1 MPATTS
7 VLNHTRHSRLDRE
20 SNMPDKPVISE
31 SSRRIARNTIL
42 LYFRMLVMLVVGLFT
57 YRVIIRSLGIED
69 YGVYGVVSGVVTA
82 FMLVMNTVTSA
93 ISRYIT
99 VGLGKGDREHLSQ
112 VFGTSLVIMAGF
124 CIVIVALTETVGL
137 WYLGGRMVIPPGRM
151 EAARV
156 VLQTS
161 MLVLVVNLMSVPYT
175 AVITAHEHMSAYA
188 YISILEAALKLAVAF
203 AVWKSAGDRLEL
215 YAWLL
220 LVVAI
225 LVRGSFAIYSKARF
239 RESRTGFRFN
249 GSLMKEMGAF
259 AGWNFV
265 GSGTYMLNTQG
276 INQLMN
282 HFFGVGMNAAR
293 GVADKVESVVRQFA
307 TNVAMALNPQ
317 LQKSY
322 VGGNRDY
329 AFELVCKGSKYY
341 FWILF
346 ALSIP
351 FITDSETILRL
362 WIGDVPPE
370 AALFTKLTLIGFLV
384 DFTPNTLVVLQQAHG
399 KVARFYLLSSAVAVL
414 AFPCAWIMYRCG
426 LPAWTGYAAF
436 IAFYIL
442 KGAVML
448 AVAHSEAGLPVGK
461 YLKEAL
467 FPALFPSAV
476 TALAIWPFTRIVDV
490 CWWRFLA
497 VAALGVAALCVA
509 VWNYGLTPGEKAF
522 VKSRLPWKK

>member
-1 MPATTS
+1 
-7 VLNHTRHSRLDRE
+7 
-20 SNMPDKPVISE
+20 MPDLIGHLIMPENPSISE
-31 SSRRIARNTIL
+31 NSRRIARNTIL

-57 YRVIIRSLGIED
+57 YRVILRSLGITD
-69 YGVYGVVSGVVTA
+69 YGVYGAVSGVVTA

-99 VGLGKGDREHLSQ
+99 VGLGKGDEAHLKQ

-124 CIVIVALTETVGL
+124 SLIIVLLTETIGL
-137 WYLGGRMVIPPGRM
+137 WYLNSRMVLPPERL

-161 MLVLVVNLMSVPYT
+161 MLVLIVNLMCVPYT

-188 YISILEAALKLAVAF
+188 YISILEAVLKLAVAF
-203 AVWKSAGDRLEL
+203 AVWQSARDKLQF

-220 LVVAI
+220 LAVAL
-225 LVRGSFAIYSKARF
+225 LVRGAFALYSMIRF
-239 RESRTGFRFN
+239 RESRTGFRFD
-249 GSLMKEMGAF
+249 GPLVREMGAF

-293 GVADKVESVVRQFA
+293 GVADKVEQVVRQFA
-307 TNVAMALNPQ
+307 TNIALALNPQ

-322 VGGNRDY
+322 VGGNKEY
-329 AFELVCKGSKYY
+329 AYELACKGSKYY

-346 ALSIP
+346 VLSIP
-351 FITDSETILRL
+351 FLTDAETILRL
-362 WIGDVPPE
+362 WVGEVPPE
-370 AALFTKLTLIGFLV
+370 AALFTKLTLMSFLV

-399 KVARFYLLSSAVAVL
+399 KVARFYLLSSAVAVP
-414 AFPCAWIMYRCG
+414 AFLSAWILYRCG

-436 IAFYIL
+436 IFFYLL
-442 KGAVML
+442 KAWVML
-448 AVAHSEAGLPVGK
+448 AVVHQDTGLPTRK
-461 YLKEAL
+461 YVRE
-467 FPALFPSAV
+467 
-476 TALAIWPFTRIVDV
+476 AIWPALLPMLIVLPLV
-490 CWWRFLA
+490 FCLMEWLPVTWWRFLLS
-497 VAALGVAALCVA
+497 ALAGVVLTALSI
-509 VWNYGLTPGEKAF
+509 WNSGGLTPGEKAF
-522 VKSRLPWKK
+522 LLSKIGKQ

>member
-1 MPATTS
+1 MTGG
-7 VLNHTRHSRLDRE
+7 N
-20 SNMPDKPVISE
+20 ISE
-31 SSRRIARNTIL
+31 SSRRIAKNTVL

-57 YRVIIRSLGIED
+57 YRVILRSLGITD

-99 VGLGKGDREHLSQ
+99 VGLGKGDEKHLRL
-112 VFGTSLVIMAGF
+112 VFGTLLVIMAGF
-124 CIVIVALTETVGL
+124 CLLIVALTETIGL
-137 WYLGGRMVIPPGRM
+137 WYLDNKMVIPAGRLA
-151 EAARV
+151 AARV

-161 MLVLVVNLMSVPYT
+161 MLVLLVNLMSVPYT

-203 AVWKSAGDRLEL
+203 AVWLAAGDKLVL

-220 LVVAI
+220 LVVAL
-225 LVRGSFAIYSKARF
+225 LVRGAFAAYSMCHFK
-239 RESRTGFRFN
+239 ESRTGFRFN
-249 GSLMKEMGAF
+249 GPLVREMGAF

-307 TNVAMALNPQ
+307 TNVALALNPQ

-322 VGGNRDY
+322 AGGDRDY

-346 ALSIP
+346 VLSLP
-351 FITDSETILRL
+351 FITDSGSILRL
-362 WIGDVPPE
+362 WVGEYPPE
-370 AALFTKLTLIGFLV
+370 AALFTKLTLLSFLV

-399 KVARFYLLSSAVAVL
+399 KVAKFYLLSSAVAIL
-414 AFPCAWIMYRCG
+414 AFPCAWMMYRSG

-436 IAFYIL
+436 MGFYVL
-442 KGAVML
+442 KAAVML
-448 AVAHSEAGLPVGK
+448 AVTSRETGLPVRK
-461 YLKEAL
+461 YLREAL
-467 FPALFPSAV
+467 FPALFPSILV
-476 TALAIWPFTRIVDV
+476 ALAIWPLTRLVPV
-490 CWWRFLA
+490 TWWRFLL
-497 VAALGVAALCVA
+497 VAAAGVILLSIG

-522 VKSRLPWKK
+522 VKSKLRRK

>member
-1 MPATTS
+1 MKQ
-7 VLNHTRHSRLDRE
+7 DQ
-20 SNMPDKPVISE
+20 VISE
-31 SSRRIARNTIL
+31 NSRRIARNTIL

-57 YRVIIRSLGIED
+57 YRVILRSLGITD

-99 VGLGKGDREHLSQ
+99 VGLGKGDEEHLRL

-124 CIVIVALTETVGL
+124 CLLIVALTETAGL
-137 WYLGGRMVIPPGRM
+137 WYLNNKMVIPEGRLQ
-151 EAARV
+151 AARV

-161 MLVLVVNLMSVPYT
+161 MLVLMVNLISVPYT

-188 YISILEAALKLAVAF
+188 YISILEAVLKLAVAF
-203 AVWKSAGDRLEL
+203 AVWYTAGDKLVL

-220 LVVAI
+220 LAVAL
-225 LVRGSFAIYSKARF
+225 LVRGAFACYSMVHFK
-239 RESRTGFRFN
+239 ESRTGFRFN
-249 GSLMKEMGAF
+249 GPLVKEMGAF

-307 TNVAMALNPQ
+307 TNVALALNPQ

-322 VGGNRDY
+322 AGGNRDY

-346 ALSIP
+346 VLSIP

-362 WIGDVPPE
+362 WVGEVPPE
-370 AALFTKLTLIGFLV
+370 AALFTKLTLLSFLV
-384 DFTPNTLVVLQQAHG
+384 DFTPNTLITLQQAHG
-399 KVARFYLLSSAVAVL
+399 KVARFYLLSSAVAIL
-414 AFPCAWIMYRCG
+414 AFPCTWVMYRCG

-436 IAFYIL
+436 MGFYVL
-442 KGAVML
+442 KAAVML
-448 AVAHSEAGLPVGK
+448 AVTSRETGLPVGK
-461 YLKEAL
+461 YLKDAL
-467 FPALFPSAV
+467 FPALFPSALV
-476 TALAIWPFTRIVDV
+476 ALAIWPLTRLVPV
-490 CWWRFLA
+490 CWWRFLL
-497 VAALGVAALCVA
+497 VAAAGVVLLGIA
-509 VWNYGLTPGEKAF
+509 VWNYGLTTGEKAF
-522 VKSRLPWKK
+522 VKSKLRRK

>member
-1 MPATTS
+1 
-7 VLNHTRHSRLDRE
+7 
-20 SNMPDKPVISE
+20 MPDKSVISE
-31 SSRRIARNTIL
+31 NSRRIARNTIL

-57 YRVIIRSLGIED
+57 YRVILRSLGITD

-99 VGLGKGDREHLSQ
+99 VGLGKGDLEHLRK

-124 CIVIVALTETVGL
+124 CILIVALTETVGL
-137 WYLGGRMVIPPGRM
+137 WYLNNKMVIPSERL
-151 EAARV
+151 EAAHA

-161 MLVLVVNLMSVPYT
+161 MLVLMVNLMCVPYT

-188 YISILEAALKLAVAF
+188 YISILEAILKLAVAF
-203 AVWKSAGDRLEL
+203 AVWYFAGDKLVL

-220 LVVAI
+220 LAVAL
-225 LVRGSFAIYSKARF
+225 LVRGAFAAYSMARF
-239 RESRTGFRFN
+239 KESRTGFRFH
-249 GSLMKEMGAF
+249 GPLVREMGAF

-293 GVADKVESVVRQFA
+293 GVADKVESIVRQFA
-307 TNVAMALNPQ
+307 TNIAMALNPQ

-322 VGGNRDY
+322 VSGNLDY
-329 AFELVCKGSKYY
+329 AYELVCKGSKYY

-346 ALSIP
+346 VLSVP

-362 WIGDVPPE
+362 WIGEVPAE
-370 AALFTKLTLIGFLV
+370 AALFTKLTLVSFLV

-436 IAFYIL
+436 IGFYIL
-442 KGAVML
+442 KAAMML
-448 AVAHSEAGLPVGK
+448 AVTHREAGLPVGK
-461 YLKEAL
+461 YLREAL
-467 FPALFPSAV
+467 FPAVFPSAIV
-476 TALAIWPFTRIVDV
+476 ALAIWPLTHLVPV
-490 CWWRFLA
+490 TWWRFLL
-497 VAALGVAALCVA
+497 VAALGVLLLAVA
-509 VWNYGLTPGEKAF
+509 VWNYGLTSGEKAF
-522 VKSRLPWKK
+522 VKSKLPWEK